1 MNEGIPKSKVAT
13 RLQSQVTQSR
23 TSSLKARIAAISS
36 NEEWAV
42 SGRTNMTRA
51 EECKAW
57 QAYGVRLAEQNA
69 LLHGESADKK
79 L

>member
-13 RLQSQVTQSR
+13 RLLMEVKQSR

-36 NEEWAV
+36 NQEWAV
-42 SGRTNMTRA
+42 SGRTNMTQA

-57 QAYGVRLAEQNA
+57 QTYGVRLAQQNA
-69 LLHGESADKK
+69 LLREAKGI
-79 L
+79 

>member
-1 MNEGIPKSKVAT
+1 MNEGISKSKVAT

-23 TSSLKARIAAISS
+23 TSGLKARIAAISS
-36 NEEWAV
+36 NQEWAV

-57 QAYGVRLAEQNA
+57 QSYGVRLAEQNA